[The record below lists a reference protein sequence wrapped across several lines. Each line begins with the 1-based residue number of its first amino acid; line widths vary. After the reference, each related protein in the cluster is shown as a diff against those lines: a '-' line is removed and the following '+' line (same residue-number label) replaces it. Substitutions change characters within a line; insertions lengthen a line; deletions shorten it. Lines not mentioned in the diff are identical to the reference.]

1 MKNVL
6 FALAMTVPPG
16 ITGCT
21 VQEKPTP
28 DTFITVPV
36 VEFGDD
42 VPAKGEFILYFPA
55 GKPIPVVA
63 SIKGNA
69 LSQEAE
75 NNLIIKLKKDIYAYK
90 DWVSF
95 DRKTWLSGSE
105 AMDFNLEVKI
115 PGPAHPEPGVMKMQI
130 NLK

>member
-1 MKNVL
+1 MKNLL
-6 FALAMTVPPG
+6 FSLAMTILPG
-16 ITGCT
+16 ITSCT
-21 VQEKPTP
+21 IQEKPTY
-28 DTFITVPV
+28 DTFNIVPV
-36 VEFGDD
+36 IEFGND

-75 NNLIIKLKKDIYAYK
+75 NTLIFKLKNDIYAYR

-95 DRKTWLSGSE
+95 DRKTWVSGGE
-105 AMDFNLEVKI
+105 TIDFNIEVKI
-115 PGPAHPEPGVMKMQI
+115 PGPAHPKPGVMKLQM
-130 NLK
+130 NLN

>member
-1 MKNVL
+1 MKNLL
-6 FALAMTVPPG
+6 FALAVTILMG

-28 DTFITVPV
+28 DTFINVPV
-36 VEFGDD
+36 VEFGNE

-69 LSQEAE
+69 LSLEAE
-75 NNLIIKLKKDIYAYK
+75 NTLIFKLKNDIYAYR

-95 DRKTWLSGSE
+95 DRKTWVSGGE
-105 AMDFNLEVKI
+105 TIDFNLEVKI
-115 PGPAHPEPGVMKMQI
+115 PGPTHPKPGVMKLLM